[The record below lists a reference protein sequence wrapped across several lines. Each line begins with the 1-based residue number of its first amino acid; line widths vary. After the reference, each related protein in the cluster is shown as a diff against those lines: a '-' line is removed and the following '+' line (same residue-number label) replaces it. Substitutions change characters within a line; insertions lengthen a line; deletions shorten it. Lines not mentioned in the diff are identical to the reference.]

1 MPAQQRPAAIR
12 DRISRTGTPAIAG
25 LSAGQG
31 PRHYAFGDSDL
42 AARRLALLHEVYAPS
57 SSALLADAVTTS
69 PALAYDL
76 GCGPGHTTGMVAHVT
91 GAKRTVGLDSSA
103 SFVAAARARHE
114 EARHQEAP
122 TGGHLEFTAHDVLA
136 VPFPAGPAE
145 LIYCRLL
152 LAHLA
157 DPADVVRRWASQL
170 TDHGL
175 VVVDEIEW
183 IETSHPLLR
192 AHLRLAELMVAAS
205 GARMCAGPL
214 LATLSDARG
223 LHNRGLR
230 TRLTR
235 ITEVP
240 VPTATA
246 AQLFA
251 MNLAVAGDRPVT
263 LGLCSAPDLASLRSG
278 LAELTASTATG
289 EITWGM
295 RQAAYSR

>member
-1 MPAQQRPAAIR
+1 M
-12 DRISRTGTPAIAG
+12 AG
-25 LSAGQG
+25 LSAVPG
-31 PRHYAFGDSDL
+31 PRRYAFGDGDL
-42 AARRLALLHEVYAPS
+42 AARRLALLHEVYAPA
-57 SSALLADAVTTS
+57 SSALLADAVTSS

-76 GCGPGHTTGMVAHVT
+76 GCGPGYTTDMVARLT
-91 GAKRTVGLDSSA
+91 QAKRTVGLDSSA
-103 SFVAAARARHE
+103 HFVAAARARHDE
-114 EARHQEAP
+114 VRHQEARHQEALA
-122 TGGHLEFTAHDVLA
+122 GANLEFEAHDVLA
-136 VPFPAGPAE
+136 VPFPAGPAG

-157 DPADVVRRWASQL
+157 DPAGAVRRWASQL
-170 TDHGL
+170 TDDGL

-223 LHNRGLR
+223 SHSRGLR
-230 TRLTR
+230 THLTR

-240 VPTATA
+240 VPTAIA
-246 AQLFA
+246 AQLFG
-251 MNLAVAGDRPVT
+251 MNLAVAGDRPVA
-263 LGLCSAPDLASLRSG
+263 LGLCSASDLASLRSG
-278 LAELTASTATG
+278 LAELMVSAATGSTATG

-295 RQAAYSR
+295 RQAAYSPAEAGVFAT

>member
-1 MPAQQRPAAIR
+1 MPE
-12 DRISRTGTPAIAG
+12 
-25 LSAGQG
+25 
-31 PRHYAFGDSDL
+31 PRHYAFGDGDL

-57 SSALLADAVTTS
+57 SSALLADALTS
-69 PALAYDL
+69 SPVLAYDL
-76 GCGPGHTTGMVAHVT
+76 GCGPGYTTEMVAQVT
-91 GAKRTVGLDSSA
+91 QAKRTVGLDSSA
-103 SFVAAARARHE
+103 HFVTAARARDD
-114 EARHQEAP
+114 EARHQEAQ
-122 TGGHLEFTAHDVLA
+122 TAGHLEFAVHDVLA
-136 VPFPAGPAE
+136 VPFPAGPAG

-170 TDHGL
+170 THNGL

-192 AHLRLAELMVAAS
+192 AHLRLADAMVAES
-205 GARMCAGPL
+205 GARMCAGSL
-214 LATLSDARG
+214 LAALSDAPG
-223 LHNRGLR
+223 SHSPGLR

-246 AQLFA
+246 AQLFG

-263 LGLCSAPDLASLRSG
+263 LGLCSASDLASLRSG
-278 LAELTASTATG
+278 LAELTASSATG

-295 RQAAYSR
+295 RQAAYSPEQAGAFAT

>member
-1 MPAQQRPAAIR
+1 LPA
-12 DRISRTGTPAIAG
+12 
-25 LSAGQG
+25 
-31 PRHYAFGDSDL
+31 
-42 AARRLALLHEVYAPS
+42 
-57 SSALLADAVTTS
+57 
-69 PALAYDL
+69 
-76 GCGPGHTTGMVAHVT
+76 
-91 GAKRTVGLDSSA
+91 
-103 SFVAAARARHE
+103 
-114 EARHQEAP
+114 
-122 TGGHLEFTAHDVLA
+122 
-136 VPFPAGPAE
+136 PFPAGPAG

-157 DPADVVRRWASQL
+157 DPAEVVRRWASQL
-170 TDHGL
+170 TDDGL

-192 AHLRLAELMVAAS
+192 THLRLAELMVAAS
-205 GARMCAGPL
+205 GARMSAGPL

-223 LHNRGLR
+223 SHNRGLR

-246 AQLFA
+246 ARLFG

-263 LGLCSAPDLASLRSG
+263 LGLCSVSDLASLRSG

-295 RQAAYSR
+295 RQAAYSPKQAGVFAA